1 MLPKNK
7 GRVAL
12 VAAVAIITISCLQ
25 VFTSMSMLTTPMA
38 VLNTNGTEVLC
49 NVTEHTQQVQHEQ
62 RKRLEFVHIPKT
74 GGTVIE
80 SIAADHNITWSICH
94 FGYPHNIAWISLNL
108 THCPPGSLKHTWPK
122 EPKHNN
128 CPWWHVPPQYFE
140 WYDPDI
146 NPYAG
151 ADLFAVVRNPYDRV
165 ISHYYYS
172 SKYIS
177 NKSETW
183 INDLSNM
190 NAYVKR
196 KLTKLS
202 SSMRRGDISRKIV
215 SFVRGELSARHE
227 QPV

>member
-7 GRVAL
+7 GWVAL
-12 VAAVAIITISCLQ
+12 LAAVAIITMSCLQ
-25 VFTSMSMLTTPMA
+25 VFTSVSMI
-38 VLNTNGTEVLC
+38 NGTDVLC
-49 NVTEHTQQVQHEQ
+49 NSTEHAQSQHAQ
-62 RKRLEFVHIPKT
+62 TLKRLEFVHIPKT

-94 FGYPHNIAWISLNL
+94 FGYPQSIARISLNL
-108 THCPPGSLKHTWPK
+108 THCPPGSLKHMWPK

-128 CPWWHVPPQYFE
+128 CPWWHVPPQYLE

-190 NAYVKR
+190 NAYVNR
-196 KLTKLS
+196 KLSKLS

-215 SFVRGELSARHE
+215 SFL
-227 QPV
+227 